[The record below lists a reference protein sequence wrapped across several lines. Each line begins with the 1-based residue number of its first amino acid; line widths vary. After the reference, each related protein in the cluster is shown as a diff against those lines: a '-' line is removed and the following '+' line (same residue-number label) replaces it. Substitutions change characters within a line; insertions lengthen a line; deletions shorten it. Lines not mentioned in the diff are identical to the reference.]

1 VTPRD
6 ERGRFVAKP
15 VLHRQVQ
22 VEPASKFSAEVWTVT
37 INEPDPATA
46 EWLQL
51 TEPREVPD
59 RGARWAWALLV
70 MGLALVIVAMLAL
83 NGWVPA

>member
-1 VTPRD
+1 MSPPRD
-6 ERGRFVAKP
+6 ERGRFTSRP
-15 VLHRQVQ
+15 VLHRQVP
-22 VEPASKFSAEVWTVT
+22 EPCA
-37 INEPDPATA
+37 DTA

-70 MGLALVIVAMLAL
+70 MALALVIVAMLVHM
-83 NGWVPA
+83 NGVGL